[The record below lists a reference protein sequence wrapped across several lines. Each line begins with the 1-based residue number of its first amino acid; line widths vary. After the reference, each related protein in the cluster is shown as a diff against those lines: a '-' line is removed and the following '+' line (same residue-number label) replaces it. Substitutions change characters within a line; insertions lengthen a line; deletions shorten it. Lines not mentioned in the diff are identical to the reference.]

1 MARTIQRRECLRC
14 GTDMNIGVL
23 IERDQNSLY
32 RPVKWHEGVPEYRG
46 FFGGY
51 AIKTKNARVL
61 DVFTFHCPS
70 CGMLESVA
78 VDDDAHALLENQ
90 EQGGDLSLAEGGPK
104 GGISQK

>member
-1 MARTIQRRECLRC
+1 MTRKFKRRECLRC

-32 RPVKWHEGVPEYRG
+32 RPVKWHEGAPEYNG

-51 AIKTKNARVL
+51 AMKTKNARIL
-61 DVFTFHCPS
+61 EVFTFRCPS

-78 VDDDAHALLENQ
+78 IDDGAHAQPENQ
-90 EQGGDLSLAEGGPK
+90 EQGGDLSLAEGST
-104 GGISQK
+104 GGLSQT